1 MCVAACSNLCQVNA
15 WQHVQAC
22 LTLVLSAA
30 TRLLKSPEDLTAQAD
45 RSDHFL
51 MTVARFC
58 TISTVAAISK
68 TVLGKLNSTTVVDD
82 DRYKNLIQLIKYRPE
97 SKPLLTVS
105 NHCSTLDDPTLFAT
119 LVPWSVDLRPKQ
131 MRWTICS
138 EELCFMNAFTSM
150 FFGSGKVLPI
160 RRGGSIDQPL
170 LLNFSRRLAAGR
182 TVQTGHV
189 GGRMGKNEAQI
200 GSLKWGVGKM

>member
-1 MCVAACSNLCQVNA
+1 MLNSHSHAIKRLQREETQENVCCSMFESLPGQLLYSTIK
-15 WQHVQAC
+15 AC

-82 DRYKNLIQLIKYRPE
+82 DRYKNLIQLIKYRYVARHPAI
-97 SKPLLTVS
+97 L
-105 NHCSTLDDPTLFAT
+105 
-119 LVPWSVDLRPKQ
+119 
-131 MRWTICS
+131 
-138 EELCFMNAFTSM
+138 MNY
-150 FFGSGKVLPI
+150 
-160 RRGGSIDQPL
+160 
-170 LLNFSRRLAAGR
+170 
-182 TVQTGHV
+182 
-189 GGRMGKNEAQI
+189 
-200 GSLKWGVGKM
+200 